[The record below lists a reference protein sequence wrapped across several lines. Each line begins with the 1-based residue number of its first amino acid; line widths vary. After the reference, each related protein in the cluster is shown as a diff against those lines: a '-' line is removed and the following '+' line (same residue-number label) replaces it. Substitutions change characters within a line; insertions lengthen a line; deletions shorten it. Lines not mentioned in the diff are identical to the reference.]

1 MSLMKKL
8 NLILIRGFLAS
19 IFILFFSLI
28 FADEIISG
36 NKIKVID
43 GDTIELSG
51 KKIRFSGIDAP
62 ESFFNGKKQIC
73 EKDKKKISCGE
84 ISKKKLQEKLKE
96 KTIYCQLEQS
106 PDRYG
111 RYLAECF
118 LDSESISEFMV
129 KNGYAFDYPRYSKKK
144 FANAQL
150 FAKQNKLGIWSMKF
164 EYPWEWRK
172 KNR

>member
-51 KKIRFSGIDAP
+51 KK
-62 ESFFNGKKQIC
+62 
-73 EKDKKKISCGE
+73 
-84 ISKKKLQEKLKE
+84 
-96 KTIYCQLEQS
+96 
-106 PDRYG
+106 
-111 RYLAECF
+111 
-118 LDSESISEFMV
+118 
-129 KNGYAFDYPRYSKKK
+129 
-144 FANAQL
+144 
-150 FAKQNKLGIWSMKF
+150 
-164 EYPWEWRK
+164 
-172 KNR
+172 